1 MCSRFTTYQGS
12 LDKLWSMPDSRLSF
26 SVCPRCDRQ
35 RVADRS
41 GKYPKLFTLR
51 EFKCLG
57 CYYEFEVSWQRR
69 AAYVFLF
76 ASIQVFLWVIVFT
89 VFVDSPNWTPAA
101 IAGGVLAV
109 STVTSA
115 GVRGSLGWFQAWTGI
130 SKAKIALNTLGAALL
145 WLFPVTLLITYVSS
159 CTGQQ

>member
-1 MCSRFTTYQGS
+1 
-12 LDKLWSMPDSRLSF
+12 MPDSRLSF

-41 GKYPKLFTLR
+41 GKYPRLFALR

-76 ASIQVFLWVIVFT
+76 ASIQVFLWVTVFT
-89 VFVDSPNWTPAA
+89 VFVDSPNWIPAA
-101 IAGGVLAV
+101 IAGGFLAV
-109 STVTSA
+109 SIVTSA
-115 GVRGSLGWFQAWTGI
+115 GVRGSVGWFQAWTGI
-130 SKAKIALNTLGAALL
+130 SKAKRALNTLGAALL
-145 WLFPVTLLITYVSS
+145 WLLPVTLFITYVSS